1 MPVRSASVTAPNAD
15 RAARRER
22 TLATWIARTARPLD
36 VLAIAF
42 LAAIFTR
49 WLLDGRPAE
58 AAIRNLAGDIGIA
71 VWLAFAIDY
80 FVRLTLSVPRGA
92 FVRTHKLD
100 LLMVLLPFLR
110 IVRVVII
117 IVRSVRQ
124 ISTQRIA
131 GSILGIAAAVVSVGA
146 LLEWRFESRADGSS
160 IDSLGH
166 AFWWAIV
173 TTTTVGYG
181 DTYPVTWQGRIV
193 AAMVMLVG
201 VGLIGTVSASVASWF
216 VARRREAAE
225 ESAAGTTVD
234 VAALRTQL
242 EVLAAE
248 QTRIRELLERL
259 APDATPG
266 G

>member
-1 MPVRSASVTAPNAD
+1 VTDPSAERD
-15 RAARRER
+15 LRRQRVLES
-22 TLATWIARTARPLD
+22 WVARTARPLD

-42 LAAIFTR
+42 LAVIFTR

-71 VWLAFAIDY
+71 VWIAFAVDY

-146 LLEWRFESRADGSS
+146 LLEWRFESRADGAS
-160 IDSLGH
+160 IDTLGH

-216 VARRREAAE
+216 VARRREAEAV
-225 ESAAGTTVD
+225 AGSPVD
-234 VAALRTQL
+234 VAALQGQL

-248 QTRIRELLERL
+248 QARIRVLLERI